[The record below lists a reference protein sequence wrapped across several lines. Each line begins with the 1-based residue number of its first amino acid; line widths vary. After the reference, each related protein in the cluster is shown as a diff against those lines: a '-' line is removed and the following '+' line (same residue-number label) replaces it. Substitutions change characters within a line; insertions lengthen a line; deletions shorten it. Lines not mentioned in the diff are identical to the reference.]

1 MAQDINQND
10 SLHWMMQMLQ
20 TIEVGLVV
28 IDRESQIQ
36 LWNSF
41 MENHSGVRVSQARQ
55 RNLFALFPEL
65 PKAWMERKINAVFK
79 LKSRAYSTWEQ
90 RPYLFRFQSARPL
103 TSRAP
108 WMYQNLTL
116 TPLLGP
122 DGEVS
127 HVCMLVYDVTDI
139 AVNKLELEKANKT
152 LEKLSQ
158 TDSLS
163 GLFNRGHWEQ
173 CLLGEF
179 QRLSRYQGTSS
190 LILFDIDQFKQVNDA
205 HGHHVGDEVIKDIG
219 NIVNQAL
226 RDTDKAG
233 RYGGEEFAILLPETP
248 ANDAWHLAERL
259 RVQISEHVFNAGDQQ
274 IQTTISLGV
283 AEFEQGFST
292 HVKWIQAVDQALYQ
306 SKNSGRNRTTLYP
319 AG

>member
-292 HVKWIQAVDQALYQ
+292 HIKWIQAVDQALYQ

-319 AG
+319 AD

>member
-28 IDRESQIQ
+28 IDRESHIQ

-90 RPYLFRFQSARPL
+90 RPHLFRFQSARPL
-103 TSRAP
+103 TSRTP

-152 LEKLSQ
+152 LQKLSQ

-179 QRLSRYQGTSS
+179 HRLSRYQGTSS
-190 LILFDIDQFKQVNDA
+190 LILFDIDQFKQVNDVY
-205 HGHHVGDEVIKDIG
+205 GHHVGDQVIKDIG
-219 NIVNQAL
+219 IIVSQAL

-233 RYGGEEFAILLPETP
+233 RYGGEEFAILLPETS

-259 RVQISEHVFNAGDQQ
+259 RVQISKHAFSVDNLQ
-274 IQTTISLGV
+274 INTTVSLGV
-283 AEFEQGFST
+283 AEFEKEFST
-292 HVKWIQAVDQALYQ
+292 HIKWIEAVDQALYK
-306 SKNSGRNRTTLYP
+306 SKERGRNRTTLYP
-319 AG
+319 AD